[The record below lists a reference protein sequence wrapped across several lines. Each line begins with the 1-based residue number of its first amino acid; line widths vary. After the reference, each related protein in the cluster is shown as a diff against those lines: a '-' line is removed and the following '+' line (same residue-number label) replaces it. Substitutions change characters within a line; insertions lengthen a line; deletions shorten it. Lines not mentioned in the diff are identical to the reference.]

1 MTSQTLPFGSWP
13 SPVSADDLVASG
25 GTPADPGSDGGLVH
39 WLRTT
44 PETGS
49 RVILS
54 RREADGSTTDLSP
67 EWMSV
72 RSRVHEYGGG
82 RGAPRDGVVV
92 GVDFTTQRLWRL
104 DGEPRALTPETPDA
118 AVRWA
123 APAVDPVRG
132 VVFVVRED
140 HRDGDLEPVN
150 EVCGCRSRAPRIR
163 RGGRARRAARLP
175 RPRRRRLRR
184 PRPARL
190 RRRPRPLP
198 RRRPAGL
205 GAVVAPGDAVGR
217 RQRAGRRPGRG
228 RRRHRGATRRWWRG
242 PDRHRAGLGRRDPPG
257 LPRRPGRVRG
267 APRRRRDRPR
277 RRAHR
282 AGPGRHRVGAPG
294 VGVPHPGPDPGRRRR
309 LVGARTVD
317 GIIRLSA
324 VTPSLPGAV
333 TDLDLPLVA
342 GSGLAPHGDGL
353 VLDAGHVDLG
363 FAACTVTLPAEAG
376 SSASLEVVAP
386 RGTVPDPAYVAA
398 AEPVSWTGHGGAT
411 AHGFLHRP
419 THPEVGGPE
428 GELPPLVVVAHGGPT
443 SATHAVPRTA
453 IAWFTSRGIAVLD
466 VNYAG
471 STGYGRAYRSA
482 CAAPGASPTSRTS
495 SPAPGTW
502 PTPAWWT
509 APGWACAGARRR
521 LRRVRGARLPRRV
534 QRGCELLRRL
544 GPVAAGAG
552 DPQDGVALPRRPGR
566 AVAGRAGDL
575 RGALAAAPRR
585 GHPRPAAAA
594 PGRRRPGRAA
604 LAGRGHDRRLR
615 ELGRP
620 VALEVFAGEGHGFR
634 DPANIVRAAELEL
647 SFLGQVWGFDP
658 AGDLPAVDLQHDGG
672 RTGSRFGRPG
682 PARPGR
688 PRLPAWPRDCPTAP
702 PPPRWR
708 RRPPDPACSRCRCGS
723 CAPA

>member
-82 RGAPRDGVVV
+82 AWGARDGVVV
-92 GVDFTTQRLWRL
+92 GVDLTTQRLWRL
-104 DGEPRALTPETPDA
+104 DGEPRALTPETTDA

-123 APAVDPVRG
+123 APAVDPARG

-140 HRDGDLEPVN
+140 HRDVDLEPVN
-150 EVCGCRSRAPRIR
+150 ELVRVPLGGSPGFGEVVVAGRRRS
-163 RGGRARRAARLP
+163 LP
-175 RPRRRRLRR
+175 RPDADDSGDPALPDFVADPVLSPDGSRLAWVQWSH
-184 PRPARL
+184 PAMPWDAASVL
-190 RRRPRPLP
+190 
-198 RRRPAGL
+198 
-205 GAVVAPGDAVGR
+205 VADLDEAGDATAVRRVGGGEG
-217 RQRAGRRPGRG
+217 QTATEPVWVD
-228 RRRHRGATRRWWRG
+228 ATRLAFLAD
-242 PDRHRAGLGRRDPPG
+242 PDGFAVPHVVDVTDPDAAPTALAPADTEWG
-257 LPRRPGRVRG
+257 LPGWVFRT
-267 APRRRRDRPR
+267 
-277 RRAHR
+277 RALTLV
-282 AGPGRHRVGAPG
+282 ADG
-294 VGVPHPGPDPGRRRR
+294 R

-317 GIIRLSA
+317 GIVRLSA

-333 TDLDLPLVA
+333 SDLDLPLVA

-376 SSASLEVVAP
+376 TSASLEVVAP

-419 THPEVGGPE
+419 THPEVGGPD

-471 STGYGRAYRSA
+471 STGYGRAYRE
-482 CAAPGASPTSRTS
+482 RLR
-495 SPAPGTW
+495 GTW
-502 PTPAWWT
+502 GVADIEDVV
-509 APGWACAGARRR
+509 AGARH
-521 LRRVRGARLPRRV
+521 LADTGVVDGARLGV
-534 QRGCELLRRL
+534 RG
-544 GPVAAGAG
+544 GSAGG
-552 DPQDGVALPRRPGR
+552 FV
-566 AVAGRAGDL
+566 VF
-575 RGALAAAPRR
+575 
-585 GHPRPAAAA
+585 
-594 PGRRRPGRAA
+594 AA
-604 LAGRGHDRRLR
+604 LAFHDAFSAGVSYFGVSDLSLLAQETHKMESRYLDGLVGPWPAARATYEERSPLHHVEDIHAPLLLLQGDADRVVPPSQAEVMTDGLR

-647 SFLGQVWGFDP
+647 SFLGQVWDFDP

-672 RTGSRFGRPG
+672 RDR
-682 PARPGR
+682 
-688 PRLPAWPRDCPTAP
+688 
-702 PPPRWR
+702 
-708 RRPPDPACSRCRCGS
+708 
-723 CAPA
+723 